1 MNENG
6 KDEESSD
13 VGKKLYA
20 IKGLA
25 FLGSADIIGMA
36 ITGIFWLTI
45 ATFLEV
51 EEFGQIHYFL
61 AIAGIAY
68 IIAIIGTN
76 NTITVYSAKK
86 TNVVSTL
93 FFISLLAGAISAL
106 IVFFILYEFHVSFL
120 ILGFLI
126 NDLSLGYI
134 IGKKLFKDYSK
145 YVLTQ
150 KILTFLLGF
159 GFYFV
164 LGPEGI
170 ILGLALSYIHFL
182 VLIYKGLKTS
192 SINVSTLKPHA
203 VFITQNYTHSV
214 LGGFRTNIDKL
225 IIPPLLGMVL
235 LGNLA
240 LGMTF
245 YMILQIIP
253 SLVFKYTLTHDASG
267 IPSRKV
273 KLWTLMFAIASCVAT
288 IILSPHIIPTFF
300 PKFTE
305 VVIAIQILSICIIP
319 DTISNI
325 FYTSKLLGSEKSK
338 NPMIAIAIM
347 VLLTA
352 SGIIILGPAYGIIG
366 VSFSF
371 VLASLGHFTYLFFAN
386 HASKTP
392 QKNLQ

>member
-51 EEFGQIHYFL
+51 EEFAQIHYFL

-93 FFISLLAGAISAL
+93 YFISLLAGAISAL

-150 KILTFLLGF
+150 KILTFL
-159 GFYFV
+159 
-164 LGPEGI
+164 
-170 ILGLALSYIHFL
+170 
-182 VLIYKGLKTS
+182 K
-192 SINVSTLKPHA
+192 
-203 VFITQNYTHSV
+203 
-214 LGGFRTNIDKL
+214 
-225 IIPPLLGMVL
+225 
-235 LGNLA
+235 
-240 LGMTF
+240 
-245 YMILQIIP
+245 
-253 SLVFKYTLTHDASG
+253 
-267 IPSRKV
+267 
-273 KLWTLMFAIASCVAT
+273 
-288 IILSPHIIPTFF
+288 
-300 PKFTE
+300 
-305 VVIAIQILSICIIP
+305 
-319 DTISNI
+319 
-325 FYTSKLLGSEKSK
+325 
-338 NPMIAIAIM
+338 
-347 VLLTA
+347 
-352 SGIIILGPAYGIIG
+352 
-366 VSFSF
+366 
-371 VLASLGHFTYLFFAN
+371 
-386 HASKTP
+386 
-392 QKNLQ
+392 